1 MDAATV
7 LVWVGSHTLYG
18 SLNGLVESAK
28 EKSAGSSESAAEMK
42 AMVSAHKQANQDYMR
57 TIKLLRVTIPP
68 YSAFIARGDLVH
80 AGDFSART
88 GKSVELR
95 MHIHCTSDKDSLKNK
110 IYTSNFGELTQS
122 ENEEGE
128 SSQSE
133 SEYDSSS
140 NGDGESSGEEAG

>member
-1 MDAATV
+1 
-7 LVWVGSHTLYG
+7 
-18 SLNGLVESAK
+18 
-28 EKSAGSSESAAEMK
+28 
-42 AMVSAHKQANQDYMR
+42 MR
-57 TIKLLRVTIPP
+57 TIKPLRVTIPP

-80 AGDFSART
+80 AGDSSVRT
-88 GKSVELR
+88 GESVELR
-95 MHIHCTSDKDSLKNK
+95 MHIHCTSDKDSLKNE

-122 ENEEGE
+122 ENEEEE